1 MKKLLLLVGLVV
13 VSLLLLAGC
22 LGSNSDAFVV
32 EPPTPNDGG
41 STTEQYE
48 DVEISY
54 NESGEPSFDRGL
66 WLRGSRVVIKD
77 LYPTCCPNAPMQFE
91 IGNGIEDDVIREVYV
106 SMMAEDDQDLKGYE
120 QLPEEYY
127 DWFTI
132 DIPVF
137 VLEPGESQ
145 VINVTV
151 VMPEGTDY
159 SGKKARCALLVLG
172 YTVVGT
178 TTNEQG
184 ELVNLVGNVPIGVAS
199 EFYIETY

>member
-1 MKKLLLLVGLVV
+1 MKRTLLVGLLAI
-13 VSLLLLAGC
+13 LLLPLAGC
-22 LGSNSDAFVV
+22 YSSSDDALVV
-32 EPPTPNDGG
+32 KPPTSDNSG

-48 DVEISY
+48 NVEINY
-54 NESGEPSFDRGL
+54 NESGEPLLNRGF
-66 WLRGSRVVIKD
+66 WLKGSRVVIKN

-91 IGNGIEDDVIREVYV
+91 IGNGVEDGVTREVYV
-106 SMMAEDDQDLKGYE
+106 SMTAEDDKDLKGYE

-132 DIPVF
+132 DIPLF

-151 VMPEGTDY
+151 VMPEGADY